1 MSSRFCDCNG
11 TRTQMA
17 MMPVVVHEAS
27 EERHEK
33 KQRNLLIIIIILI
46 ALLVGSNVGWLV
58 YESQFKVVEE
68 SFEIDPKSENGSNN
82 YIGDNGDI
90 IYGNT
95 IN

>member
-11 TRTQMA
+11 TRNQMA

-58 YESQFKVVEE
+58 YESQFEDVAVSEE
-68 SFEIDPKSENGSNN
+68 ILADAENDGIAN
-82 YIGDNGDI
+82 YIGQNGDI
-90 IYGNT
+90 YNGKA
-95 IN
+95 